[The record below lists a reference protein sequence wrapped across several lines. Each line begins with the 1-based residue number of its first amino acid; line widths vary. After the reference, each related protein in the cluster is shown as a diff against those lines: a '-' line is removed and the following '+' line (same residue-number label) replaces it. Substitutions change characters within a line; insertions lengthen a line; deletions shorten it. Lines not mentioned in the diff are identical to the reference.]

1 MIDEKLI
8 NESLLTNFQELDTNK
23 DGFLNEA
30 ELAKTVENVNQLIKS
45 YDLDKNN
52 LINLNE
58 FKSFNEEYVNIGKY
72 HD

>member
-23 DGFLNEA
+23 DGFLNKT
-30 ELAKTVENVNQLIKS
+30 ELANTVENVNQLIKS

>member
-30 ELAKTVENVNQLIKS
+30 ELANTVENVNQLIKS

>member
-8 NESLLTNFQELDTNK
+8 NESLLANFQELDTNK

>member
-30 ELAKTVENVNQLIKS
+30 ELANTVENVNQLIKS

-58 FKSFNEEYVNIGKY
+58 FKSFNEEYINIGKY

>member
-8 NESLLTNFQELDTNK
+8 NESLLANFQELDTNK

-30 ELAKTVENVNQLIKS
+30 ELANTVENVNQLIKS

>member
-23 DGFLNEA
+23 DGFLNKA
-30 ELAKTVENVNQLIKS
+30 ELANTVENVNQLIKS

-58 FKSFNEEYVNIGKY
+58 FKSFNEEYINIGKY

>member
-1 MIDEKLI
+1 MIDEKVI
-8 NESLLTNFQELDTNK
+8 NESILANFQELDTNK

-58 FKSFNEEYVNIGKY
+58 FKSFNEKYVNIGKY